1 MADGCVNSHDA
12 RLLRLYAYDLRET
25 VARLWTEMSMT
36 SQPHAGIVDDLLV
49 LSNKISFTVNK
60 PSDMSC
66 QMHIV

>member
-36 SQPHAGIVDDLLV
+36 SHSHAGIVDDLLV

-60 PSDMSC
+60 PSDMLC